1 MKKHSP
7 CSILKKHYPCS
18 INNTT
23 YKINNLLFE
32 ALSLKLINKL
42 FIEADKKEKA
52 EIKKYV
58 RNLTLG
64 VEKLTAST
72 IENLVIKEL
81 IDKDIKEKLNN
92 SNI

>member
-1 MKKHSP
+1 MKKQ
-7 CSILKKHYPCS
+7 HYPCS

-81 IDKDIKEKLNN
+81 IDKDIKEKLNK